1 MYFGTLIVNL
11 ILVIAYSKGKMVA
24 TPHMK
29 DQMILIMKRDFY
41 KTGQMASFFKKMRI
55 RKGFELIITRWRS
68 GVCIILKLP
77 LSVDMAGTVDPETLR
92 RCLSLWVM
100 YYLTPKF
107 CIVDRNSFVLTD
119 AGKYPM
125 FRNNLGSPSVR
136 LTLIDPLDGVFKA
149 RTSFNRPGV
158 YLDLTIQDG
167 LADLTIKPSY
177 IKLNFASKEYVASCT
192 R

>member
-1 MYFGTLIVNL
+1 
-11 ILVIAYSKGKMVA
+11 
-24 TPHMK
+24 MK
-29 DQMILIMKRDFY
+29 P
-41 KTGQMASFFKKMRI
+41 
-55 RKGFELIITRWRS
+55 
-68 GVCIILKLP
+68 P

-119 AGKYPM
+119 AGKYLM
-125 FRNNLGSPSVR
+125 FRNNLGAPSIGGVLIR
-136 LTLIDPLDGVFKA
+136 LNLIDPSDGVFKA

>member
-1 MYFGTLIVNL
+1 MYFGTLTFKL

-55 RKGFELIITRWRS
+55 RKGFELLITRWRS
-68 GVCIILKLP
+68 LPLRAPAWVCIILKSP

-119 AGKYPM
+119 AGKYPT
-125 FRNNLGSPSVR
+125 FWNNLGAPSIKEFV
-136 LTLIDPLDGVFKA
+136 LGWLLLILQMEYSKQEQV
-149 RTSFNRPGV
+149 SI
-158 YLDLTIQDG
+158 DLEFIW
-167 LADLTIKPSY
+167 I
-177 IKLNFASKEYVASCT
+177 
-192 R
+192 

>member
-1 MYFGTLIVNL
+1 M
-11 ILVIAYSKGKMVA
+11 IAYSKGKMVA

-55 RKGFELIITRWRS
+55 RSGFELICTRWRCLPQNRPPAR
-68 GVCIILKLP
+68 VCVSLKP
-77 LSVDMAGTVDPETLR
+77 HLSVEMAGTVDPETLR

-119 AGKYPM
+119 AGKYPE
-125 FRNNLGSPSVR
+125 FQNTLGLQV
-136 LTLIDPLDGVFKA
+136 
-149 RTSFNRPGV
+149 
-158 YLDLTIQDG
+158 
-167 LADLTIKPSY
+167 
-177 IKLNFASKEYVASCT
+177 
-192 R
+192 

>member
-1 MYFGTLIVNL
+1 MVTINNGFDSACKSGPSRQVEYCRLGMEGILEHEFLIL

-55 RKGFELIITRWRS
+55 RKGFQLKSLDGAIYQS
-68 GVCIILKLP
+68 GGQAGVCIILKPP
-77 LSVDMAGTVDPETLR
+77 LSVEMAGTVDPETLR

-119 AGKYPM
+119 AGKYPK
-125 FRNNLGSPSVR
+125 F
-136 LTLIDPLDGVFKA
+136 
-149 RTSFNRPGV
+149 
-158 YLDLTIQDG
+158 
-167 LADLTIKPSY
+167 
-177 IKLNFASKEYVASCT
+177 
-192 R
+192 

>member
-1 MYFGTLIVNL
+1 MVTINNGFDSACKSGPSRQVEYCRLGMERILEHKLLSL

-55 RKGFELIITRWRS
+55 RRGFELICTRWRS
-68 GVCIILKLP
+68 LPPVRPPARVCIILKPP
-77 LSVDMAGTVDPETLR
+77 LSVEMAGTVDPETLR

-119 AGKYPM
+119 AGKYLQ
-125 FRNNLGSPSVR
+125 FQN
-136 LTLIDPLDGVFKA
+136 TLCLQV
-149 RTSFNRPGV
+149 
-158 YLDLTIQDG
+158 
-167 LADLTIKPSY
+167 
-177 IKLNFASKEYVASCT
+177 
-192 R
+192 